1 MPRARSINQDPRQTA
16 AAYEDG
22 SGCFSLYWMPPLAA
36 LFIACLLAIFAL
48 RAPIQTSALLVDTP
62 VSPIYTPAPSITPA
76 LPVVTQQLPVV
87 DNSNLV
93 VPTSALGMD
102 VVNGS
107 TTQQRSNNP
116 LFDFPLAASIG
127 SSLASSS
134 GISPVFTKE
143 IQYWADDIV
152 RWANAA
158 SLDPNLAA
166 TVMQIESC
174 GDPRATSRSGAAGLF
189 QVMPYHFH
197 FGENPYNPETNAL
210 RGLDYL
216 SRSLQTARGNARLA
230 MAGYNGGIGVIA
242 RGEWSWAAET
252 LRYVRY
258 GAPIYED
265 ASSGAATSSA
275 LEEWYTKYGASLC
288 RQAHNR
294 LGISE

>member
-1 MPRARSINQDPRQTA
+1 MPRARSINQEPRQTA

-22 SGCFSLYWMPPLAA
+22 SGCFSFYWIPPLAA

-48 RAPIQTSALLVDTP
+48 TAPTQPSALPVDASTN
-62 VSPIYTPAPSITPA
+62 PA
-76 LPVVTQQLPVV
+76 LPVV
-87 DNSNLV
+87 DNTNLV
-93 VPTSALGMD
+93 VPTQA
-102 VVNGS
+102 
-107 TTQQRSNNP
+107 SNNP
-116 LFDFPLAASIG
+116 LFDFSV
-127 SSLASSS
+127 SSS
-134 GISPVFTKE
+134 AGISPIFTKE

-166 TVMQIESC
+166 VVMQIESC
-174 GDPRATSRSGAAGLF
+174 GDPRATSRSGATGLF

-197 FGENPYNPETNAL
+197 SGENPYDPETNAL
-210 RGLDYL
+210 RGMDYL

-252 LRYVRY
+252 LRYVKY

-265 ASSGAATSSA
+265 ATSGAATSSA
-275 LEEWYTKYGASLC
+275 LEDWYGKYGAGLC
-288 RQAHNR
+288 RQASNR

>member
-1 MPRARSINQDPRQTA
+1 
-16 AAYEDG
+16 
-22 SGCFSLYWMPPLAA
+22 MPPLAA
-36 LFIACLLAIFAL
+36 LLIACLLAIFAL
-48 RAPIQTSALLVDTP
+48 QAPIQTSALLVDPP
-62 VSPIYTPAPSITPA
+62 VSPANNLA
-76 LPVVTQQLPVV
+76 LAVVTQELPVA

-93 VPTSALGMD
+93 VPNNASPQ
-102 VVNGS
+102 S
-107 TTQQRSNNP
+107 SNNP
-116 LFDFPLAASIG
+116 LFSFSI
-127 SSLASSS
+127 SSS
-134 GISPVFTKE
+134 TGISPIFTKE

-152 RWANAA
+152 RWSNTS
-158 SLDPNLAA
+158 SLDPNLVA
-166 TVMQIESC
+166 VIMQIESC

-197 FGENPYNPETNAL
+197 FGENPYDPETNAL

-265 ASSGAATSSA
+265 AASGATSSSA
-275 LEEWYTKYGASLC
+275 LEEWYGKYGAGLC
-288 RQAHNR
+288 SQASKR
-294 LGISE
+294 LRISE